1 MSFELLDKLN
11 NKQREAAEQIH
22 GSILILAGAG
32 SGKTRTITYRIANMI
47 KNENINPYSILAVTF
62 TNKAAK
68 EMRERVESLI
78 GEDAKKCTISTFHSF
93 GVRLLRMYAKDLGYD
108 SNFTIYD
115 TDDQR
120 RVIKTILKEYGLEK
134 VNDREIASLISKAK
148 EEDLPLKDFEYIHRN
163 FIEIYEKYNRNLK
176 ANNAMDFS
184 DILVNTYNLLKLEHI
199 LEKVQERYKYVMID
213 EYQDTNNL
221 QYKIIDLIARKNLNL
236 CVVGD
241 ENQSIYGFRG
251 ANISNILNFEKNY
264 SNSKII
270 KLEENYRST
279 SIILEAANELIK
291 NNKSSKDKKLW
302 TQNNKGDL
310 IQVIESETGRDE
322 VNKIIEIIQEE
333 HAKGVPYKDIT
344 ILYRTNAQSRIFEEG
359 FLRYNIPHKVF
370 GGISFY
376 SRAEIKDI
384 VAYLSVIGNSKD
396 ELNLTRIL
404 NVPKRKL
411 GDKGLEKL
419 KIYAEEKSLSL
430 FEALADIENV
440 SGLTALTKEKLLE
453 LYTIIKGYQET
464 LSYETASTV
473 VIELLDKIKYYDY
486 VKENYDNYETRLE
499 NIEEFKNS
507 ILELENV
514 LGSVSLNEYL
524 ENISLVSATDDLEES
539 SDYVKLMTIHNSKGL
554 EFPIVFLVG
563 FENEIF
569 PGNRALTDD
578 NELEEERRLCY
589 VAITRAEKKLYLSYS
604 HLRFTYG
611 TDKLMTSSIFL
622 DEIPKSLYEEKN
634 QKKSPDSIFSSY
646 KDKESTNYKNRDS
659 VKQIFKSKSEI
670 NPKNIVPSSTS
681 KSEIINKFGFSVGDR
696 VKHKKFGLG
705 IIKEITDK
713 KIMVQFVDGNK
724 EIANII
730 ADKFLTKL
738 D

>member
-1 MSFELLDKLN
+1 MSFKLLEKLN
-11 NKQREAAEQIH
+11 DKQREAAAQVD

-47 KNENINPYSILAVTF
+47 ENVGINPYSILAVTF

-78 GEDAKKCTISTFHSF
+78 GEEAKKCTISTFHSF
-93 GVRLLRMYAKDLGYD
+93 GVKLLRMYAKELGYD
-108 SNFTIYD
+108 LNFTIYD
-115 TDDQR
+115 GDDQKR
-120 RVIKTILKEYGLEK
+120 IVKTILKEYGLEK
-134 VNDREIASLISKAK
+134 INDREIASLISKIK
-148 EEDLPLKDFEYIHRN
+148 EEDLSVKEYEYINKN
-163 FIEIYEKYNRNLK
+163 FAEIYEKYNRNLK
-176 ANNAMDFS
+176 SNNAMDFS
-184 DILVNTYNLLKLEHI
+184 DILVNTYNLLKLPHI
-199 LEKVQERYKYVMID
+199 LERIQNKYRYVMID

-221 QYKIIDLIARKNLNL
+221 QYKIIDLIAKKNLNL

-279 SIILEAANELIK
+279 SVILEAANEVIK

-302 TQNNKGDL
+302 TQNENGEL
-310 IQVIESETGRDE
+310 IQVLECDNGRDE
-322 VNKIIEIIQEE
+322 VNKIIDIIREE
-333 HAKGVPYKDIT
+333 HSKGVPYKDIT

-376 SRAEIKDI
+376 ARAEIKDI
-384 VAYLSVIGNSKD
+384 VAYLSVIANPKD

-411 GDKGLEKL
+411 GDKGLEKIVEFAREN
-419 KIYAEEKSLSL
+419 KLSL
-430 FEALADIENV
+430 LESLNYINDIA
-440 SGLTALTKEKLLE
+440 GLNSVTKEKLME
-453 LYTIIKGYQET
+453 LYNIIKDYQEMV
-464 LSYETASTV
+464 SYETTSEIV
-473 VIELLDKIKYYDY
+473 NGLIEKIGYLDY
-486 VKENYDNYETRLE
+486 VQENYDNYETRLE
-499 NIEEFKNS
+499 NIDEFKNS
-507 ILELENV
+507 ILELENIV
-514 LGSVSLNEYL
+514 GDLRLNEYL

-539 SDYVKLMTIHNSKGL
+539 NDYVKLMTIHNSKGL
-554 EFPIVFLVG
+554 EFPIVFIVG

-569 PGNRALTDD
+569 PGNKALNDD

-604 HLRFTYG
+604 HLRFIYG
-611 TDKLMTSSIFL
+611 VDKLMTKSIFL
-622 DEIPKSLYEEKN
+622 KEIPTKLYEEKFN
-634 QKKSPDSIFSSY
+634 KTQGFNVSSLYSEKYTEKEEKFSFKKKIEIDS
-646 KDKESTNYKNRDS
+646 KNM
-659 VKQIFKSKSEI
+659 I
-670 NPKNIVPSSTS
+670 PSSTS
-681 KSEIINKFGFSVGDR
+681 KSEIISKLGFKVGDR

-705 IIKEITDK
+705 VVREITDK
-713 KIMVQFVDGNK
+713 KMVVQFVDGNK
-724 EIANII
+724 DIANII
-730 ADKFLTKL
+730 ADKFLTKV

>member
-1 MSFELLDKLN
+1 MSFKLLEKLN
-11 NKQREAAEQIH
+11 DKQREAAAQVD

-47 KNENINPYSILAVTF
+47 ENVGINPYSILAVTF

-78 GEDAKKCTISTFHSF
+78 GEEAKKCTISTFHSF
-93 GVRLLRMYAKDLGYD
+93 GVKLLRMYAKELGYD

-115 TDDQR
+115 GDDQKR
-120 RVIKTILKEYGLEK
+120 IVKTILKEYGLEK
-134 VNDREIASLISKAK
+134 INDREIASLISKIK
-148 EEDLPLKDFEYIHRN
+148 EEDLSVKEYEYINKN
-163 FIEIYEKYNRNLK
+163 FAEIYEKYNRNLK
-176 ANNAMDFS
+176 SNNAMDFS
-184 DILVNTYNLLKLEHI
+184 DILVNTYNLLKLPHI
-199 LEKVQERYKYVMID
+199 LERIQDKYKYVMID

-221 QYKIIDLIARKNLNL
+221 QYKIIDLIAKKNLNL

-279 SIILEAANELIK
+279 SVILEAANEVIK

-302 TQNNKGDL
+302 TQNENGEL
-310 IQVIESETGRDE
+310 IQILECDNGRDE
-322 VNKIIEIIQEE
+322 VNKIIDIIREE
-333 HAKGVPYKDIT
+333 HSKGVPYKDIT

-376 SRAEIKDI
+376 ARAEIKDI
-384 VAYLSVIGNSKD
+384 VAYLSVIANPKD

-411 GDKGLEKL
+411 GDKGLEK
-419 KIYAEEKSLSL
+419 IVEYARENKLSL
-430 FEALADIENV
+430 LESLNYINDIA
-440 SGLTALTKEKLLE
+440 GLNSVTKEKLME
-453 LYTIIKGYQET
+453 LYNIIKDYQEMV
-464 LSYETASTV
+464 SYETTSEIV
-473 VIELLDKIKYYDY
+473 NGLIEKIGYLDY
-486 VKENYDNYETRLE
+486 VQENYDNYETRLE
-499 NIEEFKNS
+499 NIDEFKNS
-507 ILELENV
+507 ILELENIV
-514 LGSVSLNEYL
+514 GDLRLNEYL

-539 SDYVKLMTIHNSKGL
+539 NDYVKLMTIHNSKGL
-554 EFPIVFLVG
+554 EFPIVFIVG

-569 PGNRALTDD
+569 PGNKALNDD

-604 HLRFTYG
+604 HLRFIYG
-611 TDKLMTSSIFL
+611 VDKLMTKSIFL
-622 DEIPKSLYEEKN
+622 KEIPTKLYEEKFN
-634 QKKSPDSIFSSY
+634 KTQGFNVSSLYSEKYTEKEEKFSFKKKIEIDS
-646 KDKESTNYKNRDS
+646 KNM
-659 VKQIFKSKSEI
+659 I
-670 NPKNIVPSSTS
+670 PSSTS
-681 KSEIINKFGFSVGDR
+681 KSEVISKLGFKVRDR

-705 IIKEITDK
+705 VVREITDK
-713 KIMVQFVDGNK
+713 KMVVQFVDGNK
-724 EIANII
+724 DIANII
-730 ADKFLTKL
+730 ADKFLTKV

>member
-1 MSFELLDKLN
+1 MSFKLLEKLN
-11 NKQREAAEQIH
+11 DKQREAAAQVD

-47 KNENINPYSILAVTF
+47 ENVGINPYSILAVTF

-78 GEDAKKCTISTFHSF
+78 GEEAKKCTISTFHSF
-93 GVRLLRMYAKDLGYD
+93 GVKLLRMYAKELGYD

-115 TDDQR
+115 GDDQKR
-120 RVIKTILKEYGLEK
+120 IVKTILKEYGLEK
-134 VNDREIASLISKAK
+134 INDREIASLISKIK
-148 EEDLPLKDFEYIHRN
+148 EEDLSVKEYEYINKN
-163 FIEIYEKYNRNLK
+163 FAEIYEKYNRNLK
-176 ANNAMDFS
+176 SNNAMDFS
-184 DILVNTYNLLKLEHI
+184 DILVNTYNLLKLPHI
-199 LEKVQERYKYVMID
+199 LERIQNKYRYVMID

-221 QYKIIDLIARKNLNL
+221 QYKIIDLIAKKNLNL

-279 SIILEAANELIK
+279 SVILEAANEVIK

-302 TQNNKGDL
+302 TQNENGEL
-310 IQVIESETGRDE
+310 IQILECDNGRDE
-322 VNKIIEIIQEE
+322 VNKIIDIIREE
-333 HAKGVPYKDIT
+333 HSKGVPYKDIT

-376 SRAEIKDI
+376 ARAEIKDI
-384 VAYLSVIGNSKD
+384 VAYLSVIANPKD

-411 GDKGLEKL
+411 GDKGLEKIVEFAREN
-419 KIYAEEKSLSL
+419 KLSL
-430 FEALADIENV
+430 LESLNYINDIA
-440 SGLTALTKEKLLE
+440 GLNSVTKEKLME
-453 LYTIIKGYQET
+453 LYNIIKDYQEMV
-464 LSYETASTV
+464 SYETTSEIV
-473 VIELLDKIKYYDY
+473 NGLIEKIGYLDY
-486 VKENYDNYETRLE
+486 VQENYDNYETRLE
-499 NIEEFKNS
+499 NIDEFKNS
-507 ILELENV
+507 ILELENIV
-514 LGSVSLNEYL
+514 GDLRLNEYL

-539 SDYVKLMTIHNSKGL
+539 NDYVKLMTIHNSKGL
-554 EFPIVFLVG
+554 EFPIVFIVG

-569 PGNRALTDD
+569 PGNKALNDD

-604 HLRFTYG
+604 HLRFIYG
-611 TDKLMTSSIFL
+611 VDKLMTKSIFL
-622 DEIPKSLYEEKN
+622 KEIPTKLYEEKFN
-634 QKKSPDSIFSSY
+634 KTQGFNVSSLYSEKYTEKEEKFSFKKKI
-646 KDKESTNYKNRDS
+646 
-659 VKQIFKSKSEI
+659 EI
-670 NPKNIVPSSTS
+670 NSKNMIPSSTS
-681 KSEIINKFGFSVGDR
+681 KSEIISKLGFKVGDR

-705 IIKEITDK
+705 VVREITDK
-713 KIMVQFVDGNK
+713 KMVVQFVDGNRD
-724 EIANII
+724 IANII
-730 ADKFLTKL
+730 ADKFLTKV

>member
-1 MSFELLDKLN
+1 MSFKLLEKLN
-11 NKQREAAEQIH
+11 DKQREAAAQVD

-47 KNENINPYSILAVTF
+47 ENVGINPYSILAVTF

-78 GEDAKKCTISTFHSF
+78 GEEAKKCTISTFHSF
-93 GVRLLRMYAKDLGYD
+93 GVKLLRMYAKELGYD

-115 TDDQR
+115 GDDQKR
-120 RVIKTILKEYGLEK
+120 IVKTILKEYGLEK
-134 VNDREIASLISKAK
+134 INDREIASLISKIK
-148 EEDLPLKDFEYIHRN
+148 EEDLSVKEYEYINKN
-163 FIEIYEKYNRNLK
+163 FAEIYEKYNRNLK
-176 ANNAMDFS
+176 SNNAMDFS
-184 DILVNTYNLLKLEHI
+184 DILVNTYNLLKLPHI
-199 LEKVQERYKYVMID
+199 LERIQNKYRYVMID

-221 QYKIIDLIARKNLNL
+221 QYKIIDLIAKKNLNL

-279 SIILEAANELIK
+279 SVILEAANEVIK

-302 TQNNKGDL
+302 TQNENGEL
-310 IQVIESETGRDE
+310 IQILECDNGRDE
-322 VNKIIEIIQEE
+322 VNKIIDIIREE
-333 HAKGVPYKDIT
+333 HSKGVPYKDIT

-376 SRAEIKDI
+376 ARAEIKDI
-384 VAYLSVIGNSKD
+384 VAYLSVIANPKD

-411 GDKGLEKL
+411 GDKGLEKIVEFAREN
-419 KIYAEEKSLSL
+419 KLSL
-430 FEALADIENV
+430 LESLNYINDIA
-440 SGLTALTKEKLLE
+440 GLNSVTKEKLME
-453 LYTIIKGYQET
+453 LYNIIKDYQEMV
-464 LSYETASTV
+464 SYETTSEIV
-473 VIELLDKIKYYDY
+473 NGLIEKIGYLDY
-486 VKENYDNYETRLE
+486 VQENYDNYETRLE
-499 NIEEFKNS
+499 NIDEFKNS
-507 ILELENV
+507 ILELENIV
-514 LGSVSLNEYL
+514 GDLRLNEYL

-539 SDYVKLMTIHNSKGL
+539 NDYVKLMTIHNSKGL
-554 EFPIVFLVG
+554 EFPIVFIVG

-569 PGNRALTDD
+569 PGNKALNDD

-604 HLRFTYG
+604 HLRFIYG
-611 TDKLMTSSIFL
+611 VDKLMTKSIFL
-622 DEIPKSLYEEKN
+622 KEIPTKLYEEKFN
-634 QKKSPDSIFSSY
+634 KTQGFNVSSLYSEKYTEKEEKFSFKKKI
-646 KDKESTNYKNRDS
+646 
-659 VKQIFKSKSEI
+659 EI
-670 NPKNIVPSSTS
+670 NSKNMIPSSTS
-681 KSEIINKFGFSVGDR
+681 KSEVISKLGFKVGDR

-705 IIKEITDK
+705 VVREITDK
-713 KIMVQFVDGNK
+713 KMVVQFVDGNK
-724 EIANII
+724 DIANII
-730 ADKFLTKL
+730 ADKFLTKV

>member
-1 MSFELLDKLN
+1 MSFKLLEKLN
-11 NKQREAAEQIH
+11 DKQREAAAQVD

-47 KNENINPYSILAVTF
+47 ENVGINPYSILAVTF

-78 GEDAKKCTISTFHSF
+78 GEEAKKCTISTFHSF
-93 GVRLLRMYAKDLGYD
+93 GVKLLRMYAKELGYD

-115 TDDQR
+115 GDDQKR
-120 RVIKTILKEYGLEK
+120 IVKTILKEYGLEK
-134 VNDREIASLISKAK
+134 INDREIASLISKIK
-148 EEDLPLKDFEYIHRN
+148 EEDLSVKEYEYINKN
-163 FIEIYEKYNRNLK
+163 FAEIYEKYNRNLK
-176 ANNAMDFS
+176 SNNAMDFS
-184 DILVNTYNLLKLEHI
+184 DILVNTYNLLKLPHI
-199 LEKVQERYKYVMID
+199 LERIQDKYKYVMID

-221 QYKIIDLIARKNLNL
+221 QYKIIDLIAKKNLNL

-279 SIILEAANELIK
+279 SVILEAANEVIK

-302 TQNNKGDL
+302 TQNENGEL
-310 IQVIESETGRDE
+310 IQILECDNGRDE
-322 VNKIIEIIQEE
+322 VNKIIDIIREE
-333 HAKGVPYKDIT
+333 HSKGVPYKDIT

-376 SRAEIKDI
+376 ARAEIKDI
-384 VAYLSVIGNSKD
+384 VAYLSVIANPKD

-411 GDKGLEKL
+411 GDKGLEKIVEFAREN
-419 KIYAEEKSLSL
+419 KLSL
-430 FEALADIENV
+430 LESLNYINDIA
-440 SGLTALTKEKLLE
+440 GLNSVTKEKLME
-453 LYTIIKGYQET
+453 LYNIIKDYQEMV
-464 LSYETASTV
+464 SYETTSEIV
-473 VIELLDKIKYYDY
+473 NGLLEKIGYLDY
-486 VKENYDNYETRLE
+486 VQENYDNYETRLE
-499 NIEEFKNS
+499 NIDEFKNS
-507 ILELENV
+507 ILELENIV
-514 LGSVSLNEYL
+514 GDLRLNEYL

-539 SDYVKLMTIHNSKGL
+539 NDYVKLMTIHNSKGL
-554 EFPIVFLVG
+554 EFPIVFIVG

-569 PGNRALTDD
+569 PGNKALNDD

-604 HLRFTYG
+604 HLRFIYG
-611 TDKLMTSSIFL
+611 VDKLMTKSIFL
-622 DEIPKSLYEEKN
+622 KEIPTKLYEEKFN
-634 QKKSPDSIFSSY
+634 KTQGFNVSSLYSEKYTEKEEKFSFKKKIEIDS
-646 KDKESTNYKNRDS
+646 KNM
-659 VKQIFKSKSEI
+659 I
-670 NPKNIVPSSTS
+670 PSSTS
-681 KSEIINKFGFSVGDR
+681 KSEIISKLGFKVGDR

-705 IIKEITDK
+705 VVREITDK
-713 KIMVQFVDGNK
+713 KMVVQFVDGNK
-724 EIANII
+724 DIANII
-730 ADKFLTKL
+730 ADKFLTKV

>member
-1 MSFELLDKLN
+1 MSFKLLEKLN
-11 NKQREAAEQIH
+11 DKQREAAAQVD

-47 KNENINPYSILAVTF
+47 ENVGINPYSILAVTF

-78 GEDAKKCTISTFHSF
+78 GEEAKKCTISTFHSF
-93 GVRLLRMYAKDLGYD
+93 GVKLLRMYAKELGYD

-115 TDDQR
+115 GDDQKR
-120 RVIKTILKEYGLEK
+120 IVKTILKEYGLEK
-134 VNDREIASLISKAK
+134 INDREIASLISKIK
-148 EEDLPLKDFEYIHRN
+148 EEDLSVKEYEYINKN
-163 FIEIYEKYNRNLK
+163 FAEIYEKYNRNLK
-176 ANNAMDFS
+176 SNNAMDFS
-184 DILVNTYNLLKLEHI
+184 DILVNTYNLLKLPHI
-199 LEKVQERYKYVMID
+199 LERIQNKYRYVMID

-221 QYKIIDLIARKNLNL
+221 QYKIIDLIAKKNLNL

-279 SIILEAANELIK
+279 SVILEAANEVIK

-302 TQNNKGDL
+302 TQNENGEL
-310 IQVIESETGRDE
+310 IQILECDNGRDE
-322 VNKIIEIIQEE
+322 VNKIIDIIREE
-333 HAKGVPYKDIT
+333 HLKGVPYKDIT

-376 SRAEIKDI
+376 ARAEIKDI
-384 VAYLSVIGNSKD
+384 VAYLSVIANPKD

-411 GDKGLEKL
+411 GDKGLEK
-419 KIYAEEKSLSL
+419 IVEYARENKLSL
-430 FEALADIENV
+430 LESLNYINDIA
-440 SGLTALTKEKLLE
+440 GLNSVTKEKLME
-453 LYTIIKGYQET
+453 LYNIIKDYQEMV
-464 LSYETASTV
+464 SYETTSEIV
-473 VIELLDKIKYYDY
+473 NGLIEKIGYLDY
-486 VKENYDNYETRLE
+486 VQENYDNYETRLE
-499 NIEEFKNS
+499 NIDEFKNS
-507 ILELENV
+507 ILELENIV
-514 LGSVSLNEYL
+514 GDLRLNEYL

-539 SDYVKLMTIHNSKGL
+539 NDYVKLMTIHNSKGL
-554 EFPIVFLVG
+554 EFPIVFIVG

-569 PGNRALTDD
+569 PGNKALNDD

-604 HLRFTYG
+604 HLRFIYG
-611 TDKLMTSSIFL
+611 VDKLMTKSIFL
-622 DEIPKSLYEEKN
+622 KEIPTKLYEEKFN
-634 QKKSPDSIFSSY
+634 KTQGFNVSSLYSEKYTEKEEKFNFKKKIEIDS
-646 KDKESTNYKNRDS
+646 KNM
-659 VKQIFKSKSEI
+659 I
-670 NPKNIVPSSTS
+670 PSSTS
-681 KSEIINKFGFSVGDR
+681 KSEIISKLGFKVGDR

-705 IIKEITDK
+705 VVREITDK
-713 KIMVQFVDGNK
+713 KMVVQFVDGNK
-724 EIANII
+724 DIANII
-730 ADKFLTKL
+730 ADKFLTKV

>member
-1 MSFELLDKLN
+1 MSFKLLEKLN
-11 NKQREAAEQIH
+11 DKQREAAAQVD

-47 KNENINPYSILAVTF
+47 ENVGINPYSILAVTF

-78 GEDAKKCTISTFHSF
+78 GEEAKKCTISTFHSF
-93 GVRLLRMYAKDLGYD
+93 GVKLLRMYAKELGYD

-115 TDDQR
+115 GDDQKR
-120 RVIKTILKEYGLEK
+120 IVKTILKEYGLEK
-134 VNDREIASLISKAK
+134 INDREIASLISKIK
-148 EEDLPLKDFEYIHRN
+148 EEDLSVKEYEYINKN
-163 FIEIYEKYNRNLK
+163 FAEIYEKYNRNLK
-176 ANNAMDFS
+176 SNNAMDFS
-184 DILVNTYNLLKLEHI
+184 DILVNTYNLLKLPHI
-199 LEKVQERYKYVMID
+199 LERIQNKYRYVMID

-221 QYKIIDLIARKNLNL
+221 QYKIIDLIAKKNLNL

-279 SIILEAANELIK
+279 SVILEAANEVIK

-302 TQNNKGDL
+302 TQNENGEL
-310 IQVIESETGRDE
+310 IQILECDNGRDE
-322 VNKIIEIIQEE
+322 VNKIIDIIREE
-333 HAKGVPYKDIT
+333 HSKGVPYKDIT

-376 SRAEIKDI
+376 ARAEIKDI
-384 VAYLSVIGNSKD
+384 VAYLSVIANPKD

-411 GDKGLEKL
+411 GDKGLEK
-419 KIYAEEKSLSL
+419 IVEYARENKLSL
-430 FEALADIENV
+430 LESLNYINDIA
-440 SGLTALTKEKLLE
+440 GLNSVTKEKLME
-453 LYTIIKGYQET
+453 LYNIIKDYQEMV
-464 LSYETASTV
+464 SYETTSEIV
-473 VIELLDKIKYYDY
+473 NGLIEKIGYLDY
-486 VKENYDNYETRLE
+486 VQENYDNYETRLE
-499 NIEEFKNS
+499 NIDEFKNS
-507 ILELENV
+507 ILELENIV
-514 LGSVSLNEYL
+514 GDLRLNEYL

-539 SDYVKLMTIHNSKGL
+539 NDYVKLMTIHNSKGL
-554 EFPIVFLVG
+554 EFPIVFIVG

-569 PGNRALTDD
+569 PGNKALNDD

-604 HLRFTYG
+604 HLRFIYG
-611 TDKLMTSSIFL
+611 VDKLMTKSIFL
-622 DEIPKSLYEEKN
+622 KEIPTKLYEEKFN
-634 QKKSPDSIFSSY
+634 KTQGFNVSSLYSEKYTEKEEKFSFKKKIEIDS
-646 KDKESTNYKNRDS
+646 KNM
-659 VKQIFKSKSEI
+659 I
-670 NPKNIVPSSTS
+670 PSSTS
-681 KSEIINKFGFSVGDR
+681 KSEVISKLGFKVGDR

-705 IIKEITDK
+705 VVREITDK
-713 KIMVQFVDGNK
+713 KMVVQFVDGNK
-724 EIANII
+724 DIANII
-730 ADKFLTKL
+730 ADKFLTKV

>member
-1 MSFELLDKLN
+1 MSFKLLEKLN
-11 NKQREAAEQIH
+11 DKQREAAAQVD

-47 KNENINPYSILAVTF
+47 ENVGINPYSILAVTF

-78 GEDAKKCTISTFHSF
+78 GEEAKKCTISTFHSF
-93 GVRLLRMYAKDLGYD
+93 GVKLLRMYAKELGYD

-115 TDDQR
+115 GDDQKR
-120 RVIKTILKEYGLEK
+120 IVKTILKEYGLEK
-134 VNDREIASLISKAK
+134 INDREIASLISKIK
-148 EEDLPLKDFEYIHRN
+148 EEDLSVKEYEYINKN
-163 FIEIYEKYNRNLK
+163 FAEIYEKYNRNLK
-176 ANNAMDFS
+176 SNNAMDFS
-184 DILVNTYNLLKLEHI
+184 DILVNTYNLLKLPHI
-199 LEKVQERYKYVMID
+199 LERIQDKYKYVMID

-221 QYKIIDLIARKNLNL
+221 QYKIIDLIAKKNLNL

-279 SIILEAANELIK
+279 SVILEAANEVIK

-302 TQNNKGDL
+302 TQNENGEL
-310 IQVIESETGRDE
+310 IQILECDNGRDE
-322 VNKIIEIIQEE
+322 VNKIIDIIREE
-333 HAKGVPYKDIT
+333 HSKGVPYKDIT

-376 SRAEIKDI
+376 ARAEIKDI
-384 VAYLSVIGNSKD
+384 VAYLSVIANPKD

-411 GDKGLEKL
+411 GDKGLEKIVEFAREN
-419 KIYAEEKSLSL
+419 KLSL
-430 FEALADIENV
+430 LESLNYINDIA
-440 SGLTALTKEKLLE
+440 GLNSVTKEKLME
-453 LYTIIKGYQET
+453 LYNIIKDYQEMV
-464 LSYETASTV
+464 SYETTSEIV
-473 VIELLDKIKYYDY
+473 NGLIEKIGYLDY
-486 VKENYDNYETRLE
+486 VQENYDNYETRLE
-499 NIEEFKNS
+499 NIDEFKNS
-507 ILELENV
+507 ILELENIV
-514 LGSVSLNEYL
+514 GDLRLNEYL

-539 SDYVKLMTIHNSKGL
+539 NDYVKLMTIHNSKGL
-554 EFPIVFLVG
+554 EFPIVFIVG

-569 PGNRALTDD
+569 PGNKALNDD

-604 HLRFTYG
+604 HLRFIYG
-611 TDKLMTSSIFL
+611 VDKLMTKSIFL
-622 DEIPKSLYEEKN
+622 KEIPTKLYEEKFN
-634 QKKSPDSIFSSY
+634 KTQGFNVSSLYSEKYTEKEEKFSFKKKIEIDS
-646 KDKESTNYKNRDS
+646 KNM
-659 VKQIFKSKSEI
+659 I
-670 NPKNIVPSSTS
+670 PSSTS
-681 KSEIINKFGFSVGDR
+681 KSEIISKLGFKVGDR

-705 IIKEITDK
+705 VVREITDK
-713 KIMVQFVDGNK
+713 KMVVQFVDGNK
-724 EIANII
+724 DIANII
-730 ADKFLTKL
+730 ADKFLTKV

>member
-1 MSFELLDKLN
+1 MSFKLLEKLN
-11 NKQREAAEQIH
+11 DKQREAAAQVD

-47 KNENINPYSILAVTF
+47 ENVGINPYSILAVTF

-78 GEDAKKCTISTFHSF
+78 GEEAKKCTISTFHSF
-93 GVRLLRMYAKDLGYD
+93 GVKLLRMYAKELGYD

-115 TDDQR
+115 GDDQKR
-120 RVIKTILKEYGLEK
+120 IVKTILKEYGLEK
-134 VNDREIASLISKAK
+134 INDREIASLISKIK
-148 EEDLPLKDFEYIHRN
+148 EEDSSVKEYEYINKN
-163 FIEIYEKYNRNLK
+163 FAEIYEKYNRNLK
-176 ANNAMDFS
+176 SNNAMDFS
-184 DILVNTYNLLKLEHI
+184 DILVNTYNLLKLPHI
-199 LEKVQERYKYVMID
+199 LERIQNKYRYVMID

-221 QYKIIDLIARKNLNL
+221 QYKIIDLIAKKNLNL

-279 SIILEAANELIK
+279 SVILEAANEVIK

-302 TQNNKGDL
+302 TQNENGEL
-310 IQVIESETGRDE
+310 IQILECDNGRDE
-322 VNKIIEIIQEE
+322 VNKIIDIIREE
-333 HAKGVPYKDIT
+333 HSKGVPYKDIT

-376 SRAEIKDI
+376 ARAEIKDI
-384 VAYLSVIGNSKD
+384 VAYLSVIVNPKD

-404 NVPKRKL
+404 NIPKRKL
-411 GDKGLEKL
+411 GDKGLEK
-419 KIYAEEKSLSL
+419 IVEYARENKLSL
-430 FEALADIENV
+430 LESLNYINDIA
-440 SGLTALTKEKLLE
+440 GLNSVTKEKLME
-453 LYTIIKGYQET
+453 LYNIIKEYQEMV
-464 LSYETASTV
+464 SYETTSEIV
-473 VIELLDKIKYYDY
+473 NGLLEKIGYLDY
-486 VKENYDNYETRLE
+486 VQENYDNYETRLE
-499 NIEEFKNS
+499 NIDEFKNS
-507 ILELENV
+507 ILELENIV
-514 LGSVSLNEYL
+514 GDLRLSEYL

-539 SDYVKLMTIHNSKGL
+539 NDYVKLMTIHNSKGL
-554 EFPIVFLVG
+554 EFPIVFIVG

-569 PGNRALTDD
+569 PGNKSLNDD

-604 HLRFTYG
+604 HLRFIYG
-611 TDKLMTSSIFL
+611 VDKLMTKSIFL
-622 DEIPKSLYEEKN
+622 KEIPTKLYEEKFN
-634 QKKSPDSIFSSY
+634 KTQGFNVSSLYSEKYTEKEEKFSFKKKIEIDS
-646 KDKESTNYKNRDS
+646 KNM
-659 VKQIFKSKSEI
+659 I
-670 NPKNIVPSSTS
+670 PSSTS
-681 KSEIINKFGFSVGDR
+681 KSEIISKLGFKVGDR

-705 IIKEITDK
+705 VVREITDK
-713 KIMVQFVDGNK
+713 KMVVQFVDGNK
-724 EIANII
+724 DIANII
-730 ADKFLTKL
+730 ADKFLTKV